1 MQGRGQLWGGWNDA
15 DGTYVGM
22 KVRKKS
28 ENRVKYI
35 FFFCGRE
42 GSGKRWKMEA
52 EGRDKESE
60 EEVCDFGVGA
70 GA

>member
-1 MQGRGQLWGGWNDA
+1 MMLY
-15 DGTYVGM
+15 DGMYVGM
-22 KVRKKS
+22 TVRKKI
-28 ENRVKYI
+28 VKTGLNI
-35 FFFCGRE
+35 SFFCGRE

>member
-1 MQGRGQLWGGWNDA
+1 MTA
-15 DGTYVGM
+15 
-22 KVRKKS
+22 RKKRLKTELNIS
-28 ENRVKYI
+28 
-35 FFFCGRE
+35 FFCGRE
-42 GSGKRWKMEA
+42 GSGKRWKMGA

>member
-1 MQGRGQLWGGWNDA
+1 MMVLMLGKRQE
-15 DGTYVGM
+15 
-22 KVRKKS
+22 K
-28 ENRVKYI
+28 RVKTELNI
-35 FFFCGRE
+35 LLFSVERE
-42 GSGKRWKMEA
+42 RSSKRWKMEA

>member
-1 MQGRGQLWGGWNDA
+1 M
-15 DGTYVGM
+15 M
-22 KVRKKS
+22 VRMLERRREK
-28 ENRVKYI
+28 RVKTGLNI
-35 FFFCGRE
+35 SFFRGRE

>member
-1 MQGRGQLWGGWNDA
+1 
-15 DGTYVGM
+15 M
-22 KVRKKS
+22 KT
-28 ENRVKYI
+28 ELNI
-35 FFFCGRE
+35 FLLSVERE
-42 GSGKRWKMEA
+42 VSGKRWKMEA